1 LKNTAKNKAKS
12 EPLHLKNNTTK
23 ELFMKILKA
32 VLSVAEIPSSV
43 KMFSELSSLNL
54 LSYFIGFVAKD
65 MNCNYLAKKLRQW
78 FNESS
83 DLKNEKNFSFR
94 FRGKESYHFLQHF
107 PMLIAS
113 LIQKIDSTD
122 FHFHLFQVFYQS
134 LMLRKLVSFSVRIN
148 DISMSDIDEM
158 EKVGRSL
165 FKCCCIYDSHVTP
178 SMWVFCNIAPKQS
191 KSSFRELKFGL
202 GINTTEGREQKHQ
215 VIKKYARNSTFQE
228 RWKFIFRQEFLQ
240 SIHLRENG
248 FDTKKYRVRNVKYV
262 PTAPVNHCLRSC
274 VLNEK
279 KCILCDSTIMCRIIK
294 EVGYFF

>member
-1 LKNTAKNKAKS
+1 VATKKKELQRKKLKPATLRNKITTYIKELNSRQEEVPLLEKYIDKAKS

-83 DLKNEKNFSFR
+83 DFKNEKNFSFR

-165 FKCCCIYDSHVTP
+165 FKCCCLYD
-178 SMWVFCNIAPKQS
+178 
-191 KSSFRELKFGL
+191 L
-202 GINTTEGREQKHQ
+202 
-215 VIKKYARNSTFQE
+215 
-228 RWKFIFRQEFLQ
+228 
-240 SIHLRENG
+240 
-248 FDTKKYRVRNVKYV
+248 
-262 PTAPVNHCLRSC
+262 
-274 VLNEK
+274 
-279 KCILCDSTIMCRIIK
+279 
-294 EVGYFF
+294 